1 MDNKLINIE
10 KLKLKYHHHKS
21 LVTENLIEMGNTL
34 IELKESMEH
43 GQWTDF
49 IKNESDISM
58 STAQKYMKIAK
69 ELGEK
74 TELVTHLGIKKS
86 YKLLSI
92 PAEKRDSFLESNNVL
107 DLSYNQLCELIEG
120 TKTEPV
126 THLESKENEIL
137 RRMQAKM
144 NKLELSDDFIKKL
157 DEMDDLSLK
166 ELEEKTKEYII
177 QLATGALSMDICILK
192 AKINNWKLSD
202 EAYESYEELNYMY
215 PIEERKYSL
224 EELEAIL
231 RNDDTDK
238 LNKLKEKIL
247 NQYKK

>member
-10 KLKLKYHHHKS
+10 KLKLKYHHHKN

-92 PAEKRDSFLESNNVL
+92 PAEKRDSFLENNNVL

-126 THLESKENEIL
+126 THLEPKEN
-137 RRMQAKM
+137 
-144 NKLELSDDFIKKL
+144 DF
-157 DEMDDLSLK
+157 LK
-166 ELEEKTKEYII
+166 ELDKMDNLSQKEIDEKIKESII
-177 QLATGALSMDICILK
+177 MLDTGTLTMDICILK
-192 AKINNWKLSD
+192 AKINNWELD
-202 EAYESYEELNYMY
+202 NEAYQSYEVLNYIY

-224 EELEAIL
+224 EELEEIL
-231 RNDDTDK
+231 RNNDDDK

-247 NQYKK
+247 NQYK

>member
-10 KLKLKYHHHKS
+10 KLKLKYHHHKN

-34 IELKESMEH
+34 IELKASMEH

-92 PAEKRDSFLESNNVL
+92 PAEKRDSFLENNNVL

-126 THLESKENEIL
+126 THLESKENEISK
-137 RRMQAKM
+137 RFQSKI
-144 NKLELSDDFIKKL
+144 KELKTD
-157 DEMDDLSLK
+157 DDLTK
-166 ELEEKTKEYII
+166 ELNKIDKLSEKELTEKARESVIRTDA
-177 QLATGALSMDICILK
+177 QVLSLDICILT
-192 AKINNWKLSD
+192 AKINNWKLD
-202 EAYESYEELNYMY
+202 NKTHEAYNDINYIY

>member
-10 KLKLKYHHHKS
+10 KLKLKYHHHKN

-92 PAEKRDSFLESNNVL
+92 PAEKRDSFLENNNVL

-126 THLESKENEIL
+126 TDLESEK
-137 RRMQAKM
+137 
-144 NKLELSDDFIKKL
+144 DDF
-157 DEMDDLSLK
+157 LK
-166 ELEEKTKEYII
+166 ELDKMDNLSQKEIDEKIKESII
-177 QLATGALSMDICILK
+177 MLDTGALTMDICILK
-192 AKINNWKLSD
+192 AKINNWKLD
-202 EAYESYEELNYMY
+202 NEAYQSYEVLNYIY

-224 EELEAIL
+224 EELEEIL
-231 RNDDTDK
+231 RNNDDDK

-247 NQYKK
+247 NQYK

>member
-10 KLKLKYHHHKS
+10 KLKLKYHHHKN

-34 IELKESMEH
+34 IELKASMEH

-137 RRMQAKM
+137 RRIQAKM
-144 NKLELSDDFIKKL
+144 NKLELSDDFIKEL
-157 DEMDDLSLK
+157 DEMDDLSQK
-166 ELEEKTKEYII
+166 EIDEKIKESII
-177 QLATGALSMDICILK
+177 MLDTEALTMDICILK
-192 AKINNWKLSD
+192 AKINNWKLD
-202 EAYESYEELNYMY
+202 NETYESYEELNYMY

-224 EELEAIL
+224 EELEVIL
-231 RNDDTDK
+231 KNNDTDK